1 MYIVLFFKNFE
12 QISRCEILRTKCVLT
27 KFVKSDVNRLYPPK
41 ISYNPP
47 PPPNKQRP
55 KKDDCCEG
63 KNSLLSIIVL

>member
-41 ISYNPP
+41 ISYKKKPQI
-47 PPPNKQRP
+47 NKDP
-55 KKDDCCEG
+55 KT
-63 KNSLLSIIVL
+63 